1 MTRSL
6 MRRIEQLERVITV
19 GADLERARAI
29 VRAFD
34 TVQYEP
40 EQASDEDRAL
50 TAATS
55 HEEWSHAFG
64 IIIDAEGGLAAVVRA
79 SYEIKTER

>member
-19 GADLERARAI
+19 GVDLERARAI

-50 TAATS
+50 VAAAS
-55 HEEWSHAFG
+55 HEDRWRAFG
-64 IIIDAEGGLAAVVRA
+64 ILIDAEGGLAAVVRA